1 MAEASLQPPAQNPP
15 HKAPRKYVF
24 VVTYGRSGSTLLQAL
39 LNTLDGACIRGEN
52 YNLLMPLYQ
61 SVKQA
66 RRARQE
72 YGKSPQPPDHPW
84 YGAHLVDP
92 AKFARGLANVFVERV
107 ICPPPG
113 TRILGF
119 KEIRYAPL
127 DRAYL
132 NEFLE
137 FVLSAFENSFI
148 LFNQREPEAVAQSS
162 WWADKPADEVVKMIE
177 SANESFATFAA
188 RRPKRT
194 RLVRYEQVVA
204 DSEYIREVF
213 QFLGEKMND
222 EKVAQ
227 VLGTKLEH

>member
-1 MAEASLQPPAQNPP
+1 M
-15 HKAPRKYVF
+15 F

-52 YNLLMPLYQ
+52 YNLLMPLFQ

-72 YGKSPQPPDHPW
+72 YGKSAQSPDHPW
-84 YGAHLVDP
+84 YGAHQIDP

-113 TRILGF
+113 ARILGF

-132 NEFLE
+132 SEFLE
-137 FVLSAFENSFI
+137 FVLSAFDNSFI
-148 LFNQREPEAVAQSS
+148 LFNQRDPEAVAQSS
-162 WWADKPADEVVKMIE
+162 WWANKPAHEVVKIVTN
-177 SANESFATFAA
+177 ANDAFAAYVA

-194 RLVRYEQVVA
+194 RVVHYEQVVA
-204 DSEYIREVF
+204 DKEYIRSIF
-213 QFLGEKMND
+213 QFLGETMDD